1 MHKKGNFFWQNFQKL
16 KNRDTYFFSKVKLN
30 LILLG
35 VFREHIFPPTNQNWS
50 SINCVVQFKCLVVCI
65 FVHKSQVRSNNLFV
79 TSKKETMNS
88 PIHEIKV
95 RKMSLKGKSKAYIVF
110 KGSPVFMQHFK
121 FVNWRI
127 RGFVF
132 WCHEQVRNHNFLF
145 FCRMSKVFLTLEAY
159 HYYYCLTLLFMIQS
173 NVRA

>member
-35 VFREHIFPPTNQNWS
+35 IFDEHIFPSPTNQNGS

-79 TSKKETMNS
+79 ISKNETTNS
-88 PIHEIKV
+88 PIHEFKV
-95 RKMSLKGKSKAYIVF
+95 QKNVF
-110 KGSPVFMQHFK
+110 KRLKQG
-121 FVNWRI
+121 
-127 RGFVF
+127 
-132 WCHEQVRNHNFLF
+132 
-145 FCRMSKVFLTLEAY
+145 LER
-159 HYYYCLTLLFMIQS
+159 F
-173 NVRA
+173 